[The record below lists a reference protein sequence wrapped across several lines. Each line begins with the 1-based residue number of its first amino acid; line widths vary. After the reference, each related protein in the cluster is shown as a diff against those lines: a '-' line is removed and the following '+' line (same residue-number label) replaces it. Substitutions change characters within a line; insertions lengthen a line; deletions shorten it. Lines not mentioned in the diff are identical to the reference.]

1 MLSKYDRNIKKIIH
15 YSVNACLTPVCTVHG
30 LSVTTVEGIGSV
42 KTRLHPVQERIA
54 KSFGSQCGFCTPG
67 IVMSMYTLLRN
78 KTVPSI
84 DDIEK
89 YMQGNLCRCTGYR
102 PIWEGFK
109 TFTQVRGK
117 VKLFGLI
124 GIFLGQISDNLDKQ
138 STCFKSDDI
147 FWYRPLNLG
156 ELVQLKANN
165 PEARI
170 RVETKFK
177 NCSYNVMI
185 SPSLIIEMNIVN
197 ITEDGM
203 QFGAAVS
210 LSTIHETVNELIGKL
225 ERKYTLVGNIMTA
238 SPISD
243 LNPLMLACGATLTVL
258 SEDGQREVKMDEH
271 FFLSYRKT
279 CIKPKE
285 VIVSIFIPFTRQ
297 DEYFYGFK
305 QAKRRE
311 DDIAI
316 VNSGMRV
323 QFHPQSDKIREI
335 CLAFGGVAATTVFA
349 KSTSK
354 KLQDRKWNMDMFED
368 AVMQL
373 EEDLPLSPDAPGG
386 MIQFRRSLSTSFFFK
401 FYLNVLN
408 DLQKQQISTEVIP
421 DNYRSAL
428 DDVIAPPMSSSQMF
442 KISDDGNEG
451 SVGKP
456 LVNLSAYRQATG
468 EAVYVDDMPKYEG
481 KKICSYCLTINV
493 NLIFLKH
500 N

>member
-1 MLSKYDRNIKKIIH
+1 MGYQRK
-15 YSVNACLTPVCTVHG
+15 
-30 LSVTTVEGIGSV
+30 
-42 KTRLHPVQERIA
+42 ERIA

-109 TFTQVRGK
+109 TFTQESSSNDDHG
-117 VKLFGLI
+117 FAPYDPTQEP
-124 GIFLGQISDNLDKQ
+124 IFPPELMISDNLDKQ

-225 ERKYTLVGNIMTA
+225 ERKY
-238 SPISD
+238 
-243 LNPLMLACGATLTVL
+243 VL
-258 SEDGQREVKMDEH
+258 
-271 FFLSYRKT
+271 
-279 CIKPKE
+279 
-285 VIVSIFIPFTRQ
+285 
-297 DEYFYGFK
+297 
-305 QAKRRE
+305 
-311 DDIAI
+311 
-316 VNSGMRV
+316 
-323 QFHPQSDKIREI
+323 
-335 CLAFGGVAATTVFA
+335 
-349 KSTSK
+349 
-354 KLQDRKWNMDMFED
+354 
-368 AVMQL
+368 
-373 EEDLPLSPDAPGG
+373 
-386 MIQFRRSLSTSFFFK
+386 
-401 FYLNVLN
+401 
-408 DLQKQQISTEVIP
+408 
-421 DNYRSAL
+421 
-428 DDVIAPPMSSSQMF
+428 
-442 KISDDGNEG
+442 
-451 SVGKP
+451 
-456 LVNLSAYRQATG
+456 
-468 EAVYVDDMPKYEG
+468 
-481 KKICSYCLTINV
+481 
-493 NLIFLKH
+493 
-500 N
+500 